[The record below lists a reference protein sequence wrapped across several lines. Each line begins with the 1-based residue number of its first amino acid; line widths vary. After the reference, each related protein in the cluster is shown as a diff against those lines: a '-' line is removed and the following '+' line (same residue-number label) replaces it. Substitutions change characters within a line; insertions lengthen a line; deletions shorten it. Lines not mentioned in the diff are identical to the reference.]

1 MVLDAGYPAVAASAV
16 TRRRVAVVDD
26 HAGFRAT
33 LRRLLEADGWDVVGE
48 AADGAT
54 AIATVPAMQPDL
66 VLVDVGLPDLDGFV
80 VAERL
85 VRDARLTVVLISSRD
100 AAAYEHRIAA
110 SLVRGFLAKADLDG
124 VALRTLLSRPAA

>member
-1 MVLDAGYPAVAASAV
+1 M
-16 TRRRVAVVDD
+16 RRRVAVVDD

-54 AIATVPAMQPDL
+54 AIAIVPAMEPDL
-66 VLVDVGLPDLDGFV
+66 VLVDVGLPDVDGFA

-85 VRDARLTVVLISSRD
+85 VRDARLTVVLISSRE

-110 SLVRGFLAKADLDG
+110 SPARGFLAKADLDG
-124 VALRTLLSRPAA
+124 NALRTLLSRPAA